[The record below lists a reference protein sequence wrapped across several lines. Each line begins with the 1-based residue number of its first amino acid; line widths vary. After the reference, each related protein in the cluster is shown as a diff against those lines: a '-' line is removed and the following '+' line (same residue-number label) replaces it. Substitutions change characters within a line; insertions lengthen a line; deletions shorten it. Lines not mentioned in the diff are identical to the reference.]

1 MEALIETA
9 FNNIRAYNWDSPF
22 TLVIVFLAGLLIM
35 RKWSLF
41 IILFSAIVFGWVAR
55 DLIVWSLKIA
65 KEIIGVPLIIYC
77 VGGFL
82 FMVLLFIKI
91 IKYSID

>member
-1 MEALIETA
+1 MEALIEITLD
-9 FNNIRAYNWDSPF
+9 NIYAYNWDSPF

-41 IILFSAIVFGWVAR
+41 IILFSAIVFGWGAR
-55 DLIVWSLKIA
+55 DLIVWHLIML

-77 VGGFL
+77 TGGFL
-82 FMVLLFIKI
+82 FLVLSFIKFM
-91 IKYSID
+91 KYSID